1 MGCSGLMSV
10 VFRGDYP
17 LLDNNFDSNSQ
28 ATVYYISGKI
38 SWERWPIVFGRDT
51 IMINEATQPAA
62 IWLLEHGQTYNASL
76 SSDANNDGVSLLMA
90 YALNLDPRLNLASS
104 LPRTTLQTNT
114 MGLTFHAT
122 RPGLTYRVEASS
134 DLAQWSAVGVTQ
146 SAPGAD
152 GLSTA
157 TIPRSGPNRF
167 LRLAVVQ

>member
-1 MGCSGLMSV
+1 MI
-10 VFRGDYP
+10 FRGDY
-17 LLDNNFDSNSQ
+17 LSELALNFAAESSQ
-28 ATVYYISGKI
+28 LTIYYLNGKTGWNATSSVSGH
-38 SWERWPIVFGRDT
+38 PA

-62 IWLLEHGQTYNASL
+62 IWLLEHGQTYNANL
-76 SSDANNDGVSLLMA
+76 SSDANSDGVSLLMA
-90 YALNLDPRLNLASS
+90 YALDLDPRLNLASS
-104 LPRTTLQTNT
+104 LPRTTLQANT

-157 TIPRSGPNRF
+157 TIPRSGSNRF
-167 LRLAVVQ
+167 MRLAVVQ